1 MTMIGFG
8 VVVAALAALAGALAS
23 GIRARSFHFQRPT
36 VRTLLRSLFGGTI
49 MAFGGTLIPGGND
62 SLLLSSVPS
71 ATVSGLTAY
80 AIMSFTVPLLLLGLR
95 RMRPQAAQ

>member
-1 MTMIGFG
+1 
-8 VVVAALAALAGALAS
+8 
-23 GIRARSFHFQRPT
+23 
-36 VRTLLRSLFGGTI
+36 

-80 AIMSFTVPLLLLGLR
+80 AIMSLTVPLLLLVLR
-95 RMRPQAAQ
+95 WLRSRTAQ